1 MALVQ
6 QQPVLGR
13 QLVDPQQ
20 HTVLDCAQA
29 AKRLANLRKDS
40 ESLAIAG
47 ARRERVAL
55 EISRQPD
62 ASGDDDVGVLARCIE
77 PAGAAI
83 GKQG

>member
-47 ARRERVAL
+47 AGRERVAL